1 MPKDQRQESLSKL
14 LTELKIAIQ
23 HSLSAD
29 DVMAA
34 TAAIE
39 QTGHRVNIALEVT
52 LWKGNEECSDAAEG
66 KESEFTPADALF
78 LQALHIA
85 A

>member
-39 QTGHRVNIALEVT
+39 QTGHRVNLALEVT
-52 LWKGNEECSDAAEG
+52 LWNGNEECADAAEG
-66 KESEFTPADALF
+66 QEFEFTPADALF

>member
-1 MPKDQRQESLSKL
+1 
-14 LTELKIAIQ
+14 
-23 HSLSAD
+23 
-29 DVMAA
+29 MAA

-52 LWKGNEECSDAAEG
+52 LWDGNEGCADAAEG
-66 KESEFTPADALF
+66 KEFEFTPADALF